1 MVDNQGVVL
10 EKAGKLAEAIE
21 KYRSAVALDPFQTV
35 FRRNLGLA
43 LCRLNRW
50 DEGIVE
56 LKQVLER
63 DPEDIEATKALYI
76 ALDGARGLK
85 PNLQELGTVKPQ
97 PR

>member
-1 MVDNQGVVL
+1 
-10 EKAGKLAEAIE
+10 
-21 KYRSAVALDPFQTV
+21 
-35 FRRNLGLA
+35 
-43 LCRLNRW
+43 
-50 DEGIVE
+50 